1 MNDEIYLLFAVICG
15 SALIPVFARQLRTP
29 SAVLEIIFGI
39 ILFNFYLKSQPQW
52 FLLLKE
58 MGLIYLMFIVGMELD
73 LRSFF
78 REKKSLFYVLIPML
92 SFVVMPL
99 IFHKMGYPLFL
110 GISLSMISVG
120 IILPVLKEYELMETE
135 LGNILIGIAL
145 TGELIA
151 ILVLMGT
158 DIHHRY
164 GFTLRAVG
172 ESVKF
177 LLLTA
182 MAAVFLRFLYIIAW
196 WNPQKVEKVM
206 ESEDPVEEGIR
217 AVLFIIVAGALIAYI
232 SGLEPLLG
240 SFMAGLVF
248 SYVFRS
254 KGRFEDK
261 INAVGFGFFTP
272 FFFIGV
278 GADLD
283 VSLLLSAENIFLSLA
298 LSGFVFMGKASPL
311 VLTRFLNITRTEAL
325 GMTLLLSAPLSMMV
339 VAATIGL
346 KTDLITE
353 VMKDLLVLT
362 AVISSIV
369 FPSLFRMI
377 SGRLKKTETGE
388 A

>member
-1 MNDEIYLLFAVICG
+1 MRDEIYLLFAVVCG
-15 SALIPVFARQLRTP
+15 SALIPIFARQVRIP

-39 ILFNFYLKSQPQW
+39 VLFSFPLKNQPQW

-73 LRSFF
+73 LRRFF
-78 REKKSLFYVLIPML
+78 REKKSLFYVLIPLL
-92 SFVVMPL
+92 SLVVMPIL
-99 IFHKMGYPLFL
+99 FHKMGYPFFI
-110 GISLSMISVG
+110 GISLSMISAG
-120 IILPVLKEYELMETE
+120 IILPVLKEYELMDTE
-135 LGNILIGIAL
+135 LGDSLIGIAL
-145 TGELIA
+145 TGELMA

-164 GFTLRAVG
+164 GLTLRAMG

-177 LLLTA
+177 LLLTVI
-182 MAAVFLRFLYIIAW
+182 AALFLRFLYVIAW

-217 AVLFIIVAGALIAYI
+217 AVLFIIVAGALIAYV

-261 INAVGFGFFTP
+261 INAVGFGFFIP

-283 VSLLLSAENIFLSLA
+283 ISLLMSSDNIFLSLA
-298 LSGFVFMGKASPL
+298 LSGFVFLGKASPI
-311 VLTRFLNITRTEAL
+311 VLTRFLKITKTEAI
-325 GMTLLLSAPLSMMV
+325 GMALLLSAPLSMMV

-346 KTDLITE
+346 KTELITE
-353 VMKDLLVLT
+353 PMKDLLVLT
-362 AVISSIV
+362 AIISSIA
-369 FPSLFRMI
+369 FPSIFRMI
-377 SGRLKKTETGE
+377 SGRLKKTKAPE

>member
-1 MNDEIYLLFAVICG
+1 MKGEIYLLFAVICG
-15 SALIPVFARQLRTP
+15 SALIPVFARQMRTP

-39 ILFNFYLKSQPQW
+39 ILFNFLLKNQPQW
-52 FLLLKE
+52 FVLLRE

-73 LRSFF
+73 LRRFF
-78 REKKSLFYVLIPML
+78 REKKSFFYVLIPLL

-99 IFHKMGYPLFL
+99 LFHKMGYPFFL
-110 GISLSMISVG
+110 GICLSMISAG
-120 IILPVLKEYELMETE
+120 IILPVLKEYELMDTE
-135 LGNILIGIAL
+135 LGDILIGIAL
-145 TGELIA
+145 TGELMA
-151 ILVLMGT
+151 ILILMGT

-164 GFTLRAVG
+164 GLTLRAVG

-182 MAAVFLRFLYIIAW
+182 LAAVFLRFLYIIAW

-217 AVLFIIVAGALIAYI
+217 AVLFIIVAGALIAYV

-283 VSLLLSAENIFLSLA
+283 ISLLMSAENILLSLA
-298 LSGFVFMGKASPL
+298 LAGFVFLGKASPL
-311 VLTRFLNITRTEAL
+311 FLARFLKITKTEAL
-325 GMTLLLSAPLSMMV
+325 GMTLLLSAPLSMLV

-346 KTDLITE
+346 KTNLITE
-353 VMKDLLVLT
+353 TMKDLLVLT
-362 AVISSIV
+362 AIISSIA
-369 FPSLFRMI
+369 FPSLFRVL
-377 SGRLKKTETGE
+377 SGRLMKTKEPD